1 MKLPR
6 IALLL
11 VLASLA
17 HVGDAADMTPD
28 RAGVERPNARNTG
41 PRTPHTLTVRSGDI
55 EVTKDGQVLEGFH
68 LKDGQITV
76 RARNVKIRNF
86 RISGGDRI
94 RYGIV
99 ATDPRVRNLVIEHGE
114 IERVTNIAVYGHDF
128 TARRLYLHHLG
139 SDGIRPTGNVTVTES
154 YIEKIGY
161 PKAHA
166 DAVQMLVGSHVVF
179 RNNTINIPFDDP
191 DYMNSACFMIQV
203 NKGPIDDILIEDN
216 DLLGGDFCIRLT
228 GNVTNM
234 RVRNNR
240 FHGGHEYGPFAN
252 DKFAELCGNV
262 WADNGRLIKKNKRC
276 D

>member
-1 MKLPR
+1 MKPTP
-6 IALLL
+6 IAVLLL
-11 VLASLA
+11 LASGALPVHASDKIQAA
-17 HVGDAADMTPD
+17 HD
-28 RAGVERPNARNTG
+28 RPNASNTG
-41 PRTPHTLTVRSGDI
+41 PTTPKSLVARRGDI
-55 EVTKDGQVLEGFH
+55 EITKDGQVLEGFH
-68 LKDGQITV
+68 LTGGQITV
-76 RARNVKIRNF
+76 SARHVRIRNF
-86 RISGGDRI
+86 RISGGDKI

-99 ATDPRVRNLVIEHGE
+99 ATDPRVRDLVIEHGE

-139 SDGIRPTGNVTVTES
+139 SDGIRPTGNVTVTDS

-179 RNNTINIPFDDP
+179 RRNSINIPYDDP

-240 FHGGHEYGPFAN
+240 FHGQHEYGPFAN

-262 WADNGRLIKKNKRC
+262 WARDGKLIRKNKAC